1 MSRNEYLT
9 TGEVARM
16 MGTTKNTLFHY
27 DQLGIF
33 SPEARGDN
41 DYRYYTVRQMDVLDA
56 IITLRELGMP
66 LPEIKEYMEHRS
78 PENYATLLT
87 KENAVIEQQ
96 ILALKQKQK
105 WIQRQQKRI
114 ETSLTTN
121 PDIIEEITLPRFY
134 IAAHP
139 ISSSDDKTI
148 SVKVSELLNS
158 YYESKETTGFTV
170 LYIQM
175 ERDLARGAHNLYH
188 EVCLAMQTP
197 PKKMP
202 YRILPASKCLAAY
215 HLGDWDDISL
225 AYDRLRSYMKQHQIT
240 SSDGRFYEEE
250 LINATMT
257 DKRSEYLTRIIVR
270 I

>member
-96 ILALKQKQK
+96 IRALKEKQK

-114 ETSLTTN
+114 ENSLTTN

-148 SVKVSELLNS
+148 SVKVSELLKARKLPVLQCFISRWNVTLPGVPTIFITR
-158 YYESKETTGFTV
+158 YALPCRPLPRKCLTGFFRLLNV
-170 LYIQM
+170 S
-175 ERDLARGAHNLYH
+175 
-188 EVCLAMQTP
+188 P
-197 PKKMP
+197 PITWETGM
-202 YRILPASKCLAAY
+202 IFHLPMTGCAA
-215 HLGDWDDISL
+215 
-225 AYDRLRSYMKQHQIT
+225 T
-240 SSDGRFYEEE
+240 
-250 LINATMT
+250 
-257 DKRSEYLTRIIVR
+257 
-270 I
+270 